1 MEAEMGLVS
10 YIMIKKQ
17 LNTNKGEEL
26 LFSFFHYEYNV
37 HEKC

>member
-1 MEAEMGLVS
+1 MEAEMGLLS

-17 LNTNKGEEL
+17 LNTNMGEEL
-26 LFSFFHYEYNV
+26 LFSLFHYEYNV